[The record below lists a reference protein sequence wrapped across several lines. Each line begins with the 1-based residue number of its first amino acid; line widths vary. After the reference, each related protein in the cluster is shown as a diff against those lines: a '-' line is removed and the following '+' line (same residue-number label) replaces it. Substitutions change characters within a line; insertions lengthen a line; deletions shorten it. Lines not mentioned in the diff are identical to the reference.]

1 MVAHSQFL
9 FSARVSLQECA
20 GLLAWNGELGSFHHD
35 NGLTLSKRLTP
46 TMGFPCYAYSIR
58 QDTAGYGRI
67 RQDTAGY
74 GRIRQ
79 DMAGYGRIRQDTA
92 GYGRI
97 RQDTAG
103 YGRIRRI
110 RRIRQETA
118 GYSRIRQDT
127 AGYGR
132 IRQFPKYLLVCTT
145 KTTILRSFSVRWY
158 FILFL
163 HAYCDFPG

>member
-1 MVAHSQFL
+1 
-9 FSARVSLQECA
+9 
-20 GLLAWNGELGSFHHD
+20 
-35 NGLTLSKRLTP
+35 
-46 TMGFPCYAYSIR
+46 MGFPCYAYSIR

-79 DMAGYGRIRQDTA
+79 DTAGYAGYGRIQQDTAGYSRYGRIRHDTA

-97 RQDTAG
+97 RQDTTGSKISACLH
-103 YGRIRRI
+103 Y
-110 RRIRQETA
+110 ENNHFA
-118 GYSRIRQDT
+118 SN
-127 AGYGR
+127 
-132 IRQFPKYLLVCTT
+132 
-145 KTTILRSFSVRWY
+145 SVRWY